1 MNNNCN
7 TKAMNN
13 TYLIQISTEP
23 IDPND
28 LEENDWKLDKF
39 FFEHN
44 PWGLQGIS
52 DIVDRKDTL
61 DELKSEFSNG
71 FFIDSDNETIELPN
85 NDNYLLEV
93 IEELHNASIDQV
105 KHCFGSA
112 HYWWTREVCHFGD
125 ILIYFENGEL
135 FTLPSF
141 LFYAR
146 ENHYRKLY
154 IGTVYWYD
162 C

>member
-1 MNNNCN
+1 
-7 TKAMNN
+7 MNN
-13 TYLIQISTEP
+13 TFLIQISTEP

-28 LEENDWKLDKF
+28 LRDNDWKLDKF
-39 FFEHN
+39 FFEQN

-61 DELKSEFSNG
+61 DELKSEFPDG
-71 FFIDSDNETIELPN
+71 FVIDSDKETIDLPD
-85 NDNYLLEV
+85 NDNYVLEI
-93 IEELHNASIDQV
+93 IEDLHNASIEQV
-105 KHCFGSA
+105 QQCFGSA
-112 HYWWTREVCHFGD
+112 HYWWTREVCRLGD

-146 ENHYRKLY
+146 ENHYRRLY
-154 IGTVYWYD
+154 IGTIYWYD